1 MLSVEHTCAKYQQR
15 SLGSSTVHFDCQDLF
30 NYCLLKVFQ
39 LMIRGIYRIFHRFVH
54 KGRMHSYGCPDN
66 AVPHK
71 ELLHRRAQMQS
82 SNHFRKAWMKGVISP
97 IVYLYP
103 SWSPFLMCS
112 SVFFISCI
120 INVIVWGYLHSNGR
134 QL

>member
-1 MLSVEHTCAKYQQR
+1 M
-15 SLGSSTVHFDCQDLF
+15 VHFGCQDLF

-71 ELLHRRAQMQS
+71 ELLHRRCADAKWQS
-82 SNHFRKAWMKGVISP
+82 LPQGVDERSNLAHCISVP
-97 IVYLYP
+97 IHGLL
-103 SWSPFLMCS
+103 S
-112 SVFFISCI
+112 
-120 INVIVWGYLHSNGR
+120 
-134 QL
+134 